1 MAAHVGHDIAG
12 RTTYGVAWS
21 DPVVY

>member
-12 RTTYGVAWS
+12 RTTHGVAWS
-21 DPVVY
+21 DPVAY